1 MEFYSWGLDEY
12 DFEDCQRLS
21 GKFPMIFC
29 GRYAGSSRSLGVRDD
44 PFDLVSDLLNG
55 SVIFL
60 VVGGEGAVSRV
71 FSSG

>member
-1 MEFYSWGLDEY
+1 
-12 DFEDCQRLS
+12 
-21 GKFPMIFC
+21 MIFC

-60 VVGGEGAVSRV
+60 VVGGEGQFHGFSPQGDHASGDRQGWWVRV
-71 FSSG
+71 CEPF

>member
-1 MEFYSWGLDEY
+1 
-12 DFEDCQRLS
+12 
-21 GKFPMIFC
+21 MIFC
-29 GRYAGSSRSLGVRDD
+29 GRYAGSSRSLGVRDV